1 MKFIAFILVSLCLSI
16 NGKAYWQQHTATKI
30 KVKLN
35 DQNHGL
41 SGYEEIIY
49 TNNSPDSLT
58 YIYMH
63 LWPNAYKND
72 QSQFAKQLLQNG
84 KTDFYYSGSKD
95 KGYIDS
101 LQFQIDGTDVTYA
114 YEEGQ
119 LDIIRIELAHPLA
132 PNSSIKITT
141 PFFVKIPKIFSRLG
155 HTGQAYFISQWF
167 PKPAVYDATG
177 WHPMSY
183 CDQGEFYSDFGS
195 YDVRIELPRN
205 YIVLATG
212 ICTDTE
218 EIDWLNHLAQKA
230 KPSDTLYQRS
240 YPESD
245 SVFKTVRFIA
255 DKVHDF
261 AWFADKRWIVDHDS
275 IQGANNL
282 GTTQMYTAYLPEHQK
297 EWHGACNVIKA
308 TINYYGATVGA
319 YPYPTVQAVEG
330 DMIAGGGMEYPSI
343 TIIDKAA
350 SSALEQVLIHEV
362 GHNWFY
368 GILGSN
374 ERMHPWMDEG
384 INSFYELKTFMQISK
399 SSKKRMFISR
409 DDIVYYEL
417 ASIRQDAP
425 IEQPANKYTNINY
438 GADVYYKTSLMLEW
452 LEQYMGEQAF
462 SKGIKAYFKEWEF
475 KHPQP
480 LDFKKCMQE
489 QTSKN
494 LNWFFEEA
502 LFATRP
508 VDFAFKKA
516 KHKNGAWLL
525 TIQNKSTFK
534 APTEISLINEG
545 KTTQHIDIEPFMGTT
560 TYRMPD
566 TTSWQKAQLSSSF
579 AEYRLNNNNYY
590 RSKTF
595 PTKSWVL
602 HKGIGLNRNEHN
614 NLYIL
619 SAMGYNAYDGFGL
632 GLLIH
637 NISVPENRLQFAF
650 APQFGCTSKHINGVG
665 AISYSWY
672 PQKLFQE
679 IRVQTNIKSYSQ
691 ASSDLNIDHT
701 LYARY
706 LKIAPSISLTF
717 KNKQALSKKSNQLT
731 LTEYNISENDFVY
744 TQNSSIDS
752 LYRPSLVQT
761 QHTYLKLFFEH
772 KNNRTLYPYSYS
784 AKAEM
789 GASFIKLG
797 LEGKFKINYDAPK
810 KAMYI
815 RVYAGK
821 FISTDNTADNSR
833 YCLNTQYS
841 GANDY
846 LYEGTYIGRNK
857 TEGIGSQQIAIQ
869 EGGFKTPTL
878 LYANQ
883 LGRTNNWL
891 MSINAKTDLPF
902 KKVPIRLYADI
913 GAFANAKNINPYHRA
928 ICINT
933 GLEIHLLKETIN
945 IYLPLLSDKG
955 YSDYL
960 KQMYPQNKL
969 LHSLSFSLNIQNF
982 NFLRTQEKIF
992 ELIAH

>member
-1 MKFIAFILVSLCLSI
+1 MKWIVFVLLSLCLSI
-16 NGKAYWQQHTATKI
+16 NAKAYWQQHTATKI
-30 KVKLN
+30 EVKLD
-35 DQNHGL
+35 DQNHSL

-49 TNNSPDSLT
+49 TNHSPDSLT

-63 LWPNAYKND
+63 LWSNAYKND
-72 QSQFAKQLLQNG
+72 QSQFCKQLLQNG
-84 KTDFYYSGSKD
+84 KTDFYYSATKD

-101 LQFQIDGTDVTYA
+101 LAFEIDGADVAYTYVA
-114 YEEGQ
+114 DQ

-132 PNSSIKITT
+132 PNGNIKITT
-141 PFFVKIPKIFSRLG
+141 PFYVKIPKIFSRLG

-167 PKPAVYDATG
+167 PKPAVYDAAG

-183 CDQGEFYSDFGS
+183 CDQGEFYSEFGS
-195 YDVRIELPRN
+195 YDVRIQIPRN

-212 ICTDTE
+212 TCTDPE
-218 EIDWLNHLAQKA
+218 EIAWLNHLAQKA
-230 KPSDTLYQRS
+230 KPSDTLYQHS
-240 YPESD
+240 FPESD
-245 SVFKTVRFIA
+245 SIFKTVRFIA

-275 IQGANNL
+275 MQGANNL
-282 GTTQMYTAYLPEHQK
+282 STTQIYTAYLPEHQK
-297 EWHGACNVIKA
+297 EWHGASDVIKA
-308 TINYYGATVGA
+308 TINYYGSAVGA

-343 TIIDKAA
+343 TIIDKGA

-374 ERMHPWMDEG
+374 ERVHPWMDEG
-384 INSFYELKTFMQISK
+384 INSFYELKTLKQIADT
-399 SSKKRMFISR
+399 SKKRIVNDR
-409 DDIVYYEL
+409 EDILYYQL

-425 IEQPANKYTNINY
+425 IEQSANKYPSINY
-438 GADVYYKTSLMLEW
+438 GADVYYKTSLMLAW

-462 SKGIKAYFKEWEF
+462 SKGMKAYFKEWQF

-480 LDFKKCMQE
+480 LDFKKCMQD

-494 LNWFFEEA
+494 LNWFFEDG
-502 LFATRP
+502 LHATRP

-516 KHKNGAWLL
+516 KHKNGSWLL
-525 TIQNKSTFK
+525 TIQNKSSFK
-534 APTEISLINEG
+534 APSAISLIQEE
-545 KTTQHIDIEPFMGTT
+545 KTIQPIDIEPFIGTT
-560 TYRMPD
+560 TFRISD
-566 TTSWQKAQLSSSF
+566 TIPWQKAQLSSPF
-579 AEYRLNNNNYY
+579 AEYKLNNNNYY
-590 RSKTF
+590 RRGLSHTIRWGF
-595 PTKSWVL
+595 NPSV
-602 HKGIGLNRNEHN
+602 GLNRNEKH
-614 NLYIL
+614 NLYIG
-619 SAMGYNAYDGFGL
+619 SAIGYNVYDGFGL

-679 IRVQTNIKSYSQ
+679 IRIQTNIKSYSQ
-691 ASSDLNIDHT
+691 ASSGLHIDHT

-706 LKIAPSISLTF
+706 FKIAPSISLTF
-717 KNKQALSKKSNQLT
+717 KNKQALSTKSNQLT
-731 LTEYNISENDFVY
+731 LTEYNISENDFTY
-744 TQNSSIDS
+744 TQNLSIDS

-784 AKAEM
+784 AQAEM
-789 GASFIKLG
+789 GSSFIKLG
-797 LEGKFKINYDAPK
+797 IEGKFKINYDAPK

-821 FISTDNTADNSR
+821 FVSTDNTADNSR
-833 YCLNTQYS
+833 YYLNTQYS

-869 EGGFKTPTL
+869 EGGFKTATL

-902 KKVPIRLYADI
+902 KNLPIRLYADI
-913 GAFANAKNINPYHRA
+913 GTYADAKNINPYHTTL
-928 ICINT
+928 CINT
-933 GLEIHLLKETIN
+933 GLEIHLLKEAIN
-945 IYLPLLSDKG
+945 IYLPLLSDKA